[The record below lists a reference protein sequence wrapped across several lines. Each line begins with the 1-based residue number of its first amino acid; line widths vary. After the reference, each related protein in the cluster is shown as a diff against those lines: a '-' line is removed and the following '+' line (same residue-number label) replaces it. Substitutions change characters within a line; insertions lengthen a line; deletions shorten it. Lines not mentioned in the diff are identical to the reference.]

1 MSAKTEFDHFLIT
14 RFNVRMNEKASDEW
28 LRHRLGYFTSM
39 CIPAVRQQSVQDFKW
54 LVYFDADREEWF
66 EDAVNA
72 LADGV
77 FEPVWVTGRF
87 DSKACAEDVA
97 SRSSKSWLI
106 TTRVDNDD
114 ALARDFVEQV
124 QAQFAERTEFI
135 NFTAGMQLTDD
146 GRLLHRS
153 DPSNAFISLIE
164 PNSSSPMCVY
174 VDWHDRVSKHAP
186 VRQVTTH
193 PMWVQ
198 MVHGR
203 NIANAVHGIRANPS
217 LLSKYFDVKREAA
230 RVGVLQLFAY
240 QTASAASLA
249 FRVVRKPH
257 RVIWLIRVV
266 RARVG
271 LG

>member
-1 MSAKTEFDHFLIT
+1 
-14 RFNVRMNEKASDEW
+14 MNEKASEEW

-39 CIPAVRQQSVQDFKW
+39 CIPAVREQSAQAFKW
-54 LVYFDADREEWF
+54 LVYFDAEREEWF
-66 EDAVNA
+66 EEAVNA

-77 FEPVWVTGRF
+77 FEPVWVAGKF
-87 DSKACAEDVA
+87 DPKACARDVRT
-97 SRSSKSWLI
+97 RSSQPWVI

-124 QAQFAERTEFI
+124 QAQFAERTEFV

-164 PNSSSPMCVY
+164 PNSDTLMSVY
-174 VDWHDRVSKHAP
+174 VDWHDRVSKYAP
-186 VRQVTTH
+186 IRQVRTH

-203 NIANAVHGIRANPS
+203 NIANKVHGIRANPA
-217 LLSKYFDVKREAA
+217 LLSKYFEVNLTAA
-230 RVGVLQLFAY
+230 RIGMIQLVAH
-240 QTASAASLA
+240 QMTSIASLA

-257 RVIWLIRVV
+257 RMVWLFKVI
-266 RARVG
+266 RARLGVG
-271 LG
+271 